1 MVLKGWVRW
10 TLGRKMWSTL
20 NLSRE
25 QKSWKR
31 ERKCKTFKPQLVS
44 IVLVNFMLC
53 LYWMFYDS
61 ISPLRLDVSF
71 FFCFNITIIFIII
84 FFILY
89 RFPLMVFGSFST
101 WLLSIEICFWVFL
114 LVILRFYSCQKKYIY
129 IL

>member
-61 ISPLRLDVSF
+61 ISPFRLDVSSF
-71 FFCFNITIIFIII
+71 LFQYYNYIFNYI
-84 FFILY
+84 
-89 RFPLMVFGSFST
+89 
-101 WLLSIEICFWVFL
+101 
-114 LVILRFYSCQKKYIY
+114 FYSLPFSLDGIRVFFNLIAFNRDMLLGFSLGDFTFLFLSKKNIY